1 MRWSGQFQA
10 CFFFFHEKILSVKKK
25 HQNAKQTIF
34 TLWEAFVHAK
44 NCCSCCFL
52 FAYFCFVSWFLLVTC
67 IFTLKNFSWKKNKQ
81 AWNCPGNLI
90 YYTTEV
96 HPYQPGYQEFICMH
110 LFYLWSSAR
119 ITFFV
124 RMFLNRSYLWEY
136 LLFYNH
142 LSVRIHVFIKKSAS
156 VWIPSFKTN
165 LLSSKHDN
173 DIFCW
178 FHSFQV
184 WVFYFE
190 FFSFCVWLFSC

>member
-1 MRWSGQFQA
+1 MRLSGQFQA

-34 TLWEAFVHAK
+34 TLWEAFVRTK
-44 NCCSCCFL
+44 NCCPCCFL

-96 HPYQPGYQEFICMH
+96 HPYQPAYQEFICMH

-119 ITFFV
+119 ISFF
-124 RMFLNRSYLWEY
+124 LWESFWIV
-136 LLFYNH
+136 LICENIFFFMIICANPCFY
-142 LSVRIHVFIKKSAS
+142 KK
-156 VWIPSFKTN
+156 I
-165 LLSSKHDN
+165 SKCMN
-173 DIFCW
+173 PII
-178 FHSFQV
+178 
-184 WVFYFE
+184 
-190 FFSFCVWLFSC
+190 